1 MKIEVQQINIKQGGI
16 IEIEVNVPKKVPG
29 GTRFDGTKY
38 ESYTYHSLYRIT
50 INGRNKYI
58 DAYCLKDG
66 WNSYPDRHY
75 EIIRGWW
82 MRNKRNIIQEAI
94 TQLNKI

>member
-38 ESYTYHSLYRIT
+38 EFIL
-50 INGRNKYI
+50 
-58 DAYCLKDG
+58 
-66 WNSYPDRHY
+66 
-75 EIIRGWW
+75 IILFIG
-82 MRNKRNIIQEAI
+82 
-94 TQLNKI
+94 